1 MALKNMSLSLMS
13 LSDSYRPS
21 KKEVEKRICP
31 HCKHTLGPGEIHSHN
46 DTKKFTYGSGT
57 YCMSLKLH

>member
-21 KKEVEKRICP
+21 KKEIEKRICP
-31 HCKHTLGPGEIHSHN
+31 HCGHALGPGKIHVNSN
-46 DTKKFTYGSGT
+46 IKNYSQGT
-57 YCMSLKLH
+57 NSYCYITLLH